1 MRFKKQDRMTRW
13 AEHVLR
19 QIPSAQLVRREVEM
33 LHEPPEFSNGKT
45 EVKSRM
51 ESHSQIICTCAVLL
65 Q

>member
-13 AEHVLR
+13 TEHVLR

-33 LHEPPEFSNGKT
+33 LREPPEFSNGKT

-51 ESHSQIICTCAVLL
+51 
-65 Q
+65 